1 MLTME
6 QMLQHIA
13 EACWNEKALD
23 VVVLDVNHLTVIA
36 DYFVIAAGRNIL
48 QVKSIAEQVEERLA
62 EAGIKPLRREGHKE
76 GIWVVLDYG
85 SILFHVFR
93 QEEREYYNLENLWGD
108 AREVSVERTPV
119 ES

>member
-6 QMLQHIA
+6 QMVQQMA
-13 EACWNEKALD
+13 EACWEEKALD
-23 VVVLDVNHLTVIA
+23 VVVLDVNHLTVVA

-48 QVKSIAEQVEERLA
+48 QVKSIAEQVEDRLA
-62 EAGIKPLRREGHKE
+62 AAGIIPLRREGHKE
-76 GIWVVLDYG
+76 GTWVVLDYG

-108 AREVSVERTPV
+108 ARQITLERVE
-119 ES
+119 

>member
-6 QMLQHIA
+6 QMVQQIA
-13 EACWNEKALD
+13 EACWEEKALD

-48 QVKSIAEQVEERLA
+48 QVKSIAEHVEDRLDQ
-62 EAGIKPLRREGHKE
+62 AGIKPLRREGHKE

-93 QEEREYYNLENLWGD
+93 QEEREYYDLENLWGD
-108 AREVSVERTPV
+108 AREVSLERV